1 MLRTVIELR
10 CGAMKKFV
18 VCCLFLSLSMSA
30 YAEDSDILS
39 APSTGLFFMP
49 QLEALFAPKAETVV
63 PPTPNAAITPKQQDE
78 ELAKAVFQ
86 LTSVPKL
93 QSAIALIYDEQSN
106 RPLYTKNAENIAPIA
121 SITKLMTAMVILDA
135 KLPMDEKITIS
146 NEDADHRK
154 GTKSRMRAGLT
165 LPRGDMLKLA
175 LMASENRAAAA
186 LARTY
191 PGGTDAAVAKM
202 NEKAQQLG
210 MHSTRFFDPT
220 GLNSNNVSTAK
231 DLVLMVRAAQYYEP
245 IHRFTTSSS
254 HIVQMAKHRP
264 LHYANTNPLVKNAS
278 WDIGVSK
285 TGYIS
290 EAGRCLVMKATIS
303 KRPVII
309 VLLDSWGKRTRVGDA
324 NRIKKWME
332 SSSGRIARSGRG

>member
-1 MLRTVIELR
+1 
-10 CGAMKKFV
+10 MKKISVILLSF
-18 VCCLFLSLSMSA
+18 CLSLSA
-30 YAEDSDILS
+30 YAE
-39 APSTGLFFMP
+39 
-49 QLEALFAPKAETVV
+49 EADVFAAPKTELFSIPAIEAFFFPKVD
-63 PPTPNAAITPKQQDE
+63 NAAAPTVTTTAADVAVTPKQQDE
-78 ELAKAVFQ
+78 ELTNAVFQ
-86 LTSVPKL
+86 FTSVPKL
-93 QSAIALIYDEQSN
+93 QSAIALIYDEQGK

-135 KLPMDEKITIS
+135 KLPMDEKITIC
-146 NEDADHRK
+146 NDDADHRK
-154 GTKSRMRAGLT
+154 GTRSRMRPGLT
-165 LPRGDMLKLA
+165 LSRGELLKLA

-191 PGGTDAAVAKM
+191 PGGMDAAVARM
-202 NEKAQQLG
+202 NAKAQELG

-220 GLNSNNVSTAK
+220 GLNSNNVSTAQ

-245 IHRFTTSSS
+245 IHQFTTSTS
-254 HIVQMAKHRP
+254 HTVLYPKHRP
-264 LHYANTNPLVKNAS
+264 LRFGNTNPLVKNAS
-278 WDIGVSK
+278 WDIGISK

-332 SSSGRIARSGRG
+332 SASGRVARSGRG